1 MDKELKEFYANNET
15 ASAKT
20 SEGKAY
26 LNKALEAL
34 KLIQVAEGEKNKLES
49 IVASSQAQK
58 GNSKADLEKRK
69 AEVAQKKKEAAN
81 ATAAATAA
89 KAAWSSAKVGDA
101 KKAAAATRDAA
112 LEAAKKATADAD
124 AAEAALKTQPV
135 GENKGKQSQSQ
146 EKIAEATRA
155 RNAAAAAAQ
164 NAVKKLNPN
173 LTTSSVNAIKAEVE
187 KAKQMI
193 KNEKAKENKN
203 LTNEMAKQNANA
215 AVAAA
220 QLAQNWS
227 KNKNLQ
233 KKANALETRKNYML
247 SNNQRAK
254 LRAIAA
260 KNPVTRKVV
269 NKKPI
274 EQTEAQRKYQE
285 KMAALRG
292 TKGKNVVGKYNK
304 EFNEF
309 KTRKLNVINTKKPN
323 NSTLRVTNK
332 QLKGLA
338 GYSGANSLSGKNLTK
353 SAESAYVKATLQL
366 KRNAKAAAAAV
377 PNNDNAPKEVSPEVL
392 ASRARLAALKEQEG
406 YKPPVVKPTPV
417 EKPVVV
423 EKPTIEEPV
432 EEKHGEESFGGWTRY
447 INAASG
453 DSYYGNNATDETVWD
468 EPAAF
473 KDAKNKLSSNQNPVT
488 PTTPTTPEITKAPQE
503 PQSTKVFDHIEEA
516 HQSLNALKATINKLV

>member
-1 MDKELKEFYANNET
+1 MEKELKEFYANNNST
-15 ASAKT
+15 SGKT

-26 LNKALEAL
+26 LKQALEAL

-49 IVASSQAQK
+49 IVATSQAQK

-69 AEVAQKKKEAAN
+69 AEVEQKKKEAAN
-81 ATAAATAA
+81 ATAAVTAA
-89 KAAWSSAKVGDA
+89 KAAWTSAKAGNA
-101 KKAAAATRDAA
+101 KKAAAAARDAA
-112 LEAAKKATADAD
+112 IEAAKKATADAD
-124 AAEAALKTQPV
+124 AAEAALKTQPAT
-135 GENKGKQSQSQ
+135 ENKGKQEQSQ
-146 EKIAEATRA
+146 EKIADATKARNEAT
-155 RNAAAAAAQ
+155 AAAQ
-164 NAVKKLNPN
+164 NAIKKLNPN

-203 LTNEMAKQNANA
+203 LDDEMAKQNANA
-215 AVAAA
+215 AKASA

-233 KKANALETRKNYML
+233 KRANALETRKNYML
-247 SNNQRAK
+247 GNNQRAK

-269 NKKPI
+269 NKKAVP
-274 EQTEAQRKYQE
+274 QTEAQKKYQE

-292 TKGKNVVGKYNK
+292 TKGTNTVGTNK

-309 KTRKLNVINTKKPN
+309 KTRKLNVVNTKKPN

-338 GYSGANSLSGKNLTK
+338 GYSGANSLSGKNIAK
-353 SAESAYVKATLQL
+353 SVQSSFVKGALQA
-366 KRNAKAAAAAV
+366 KRNAIAAAAAV
-377 PNNDNAPKEVSPEVL
+377 PNDVEEVKEVSPEVL

-406 YKPPVVKPTPV
+406 YTPPVTKPVSTPV
-417 EKPVVV
+417 KE
-423 EKPTIEEPV
+423 PTSTPNVQEEPV

-453 DSYYGNNATDETVWD
+453 DSYYGNNATNETVWD
-468 EPAAF
+468 KPDAF
-473 KDAKNKLSSNQNPVT
+473 KNAKNKLSSNQNPVT

-516 HQSLNALKATINKLV
+516 HKSLSALKNTLDKLV